1 LTKIINIFGGP
12 GIGKSTVIAGL
23 FHQMKIN
30 QISVE
35 VANEFAKDLVWN
47 NQFDILTEDQL
58 YVFAHQHR
66 RIYRL
71 IDKVDY
77 IIADC
82 PLLMCIPYI
91 AKGFYE
97 NLEPLIVEAWN
108 SFDNQSFVLNR
119 PTFNYESGGRYQDEE
134 GSIKKH
140 EEIIDVLI
148 KYDVRYTELEV
159 KTAITNLLAMLC

>member
-1 LTKIINIFGGP
+1 
-12 GIGKSTVIAGL
+12 
-23 FHQMKIN
+23 MKIN

-47 NQFDILTEDQL
+47 NQFDILTQDQL

-91 AKGFYE
+91 TKEFYK

-108 SFDNQSFVLNR
+108 SFDNQSFVLTR
-119 PTFNYESGGRYQDEE
+119 PKFKYESGGRYQDEE

-140 EEIIDVLI
+140 QEIIDVLI
-148 KYDVRYTELEV
+148 KYNVQYTELEV
-159 KTAITNLLAMLC
+159 KIAVTNILAMLC